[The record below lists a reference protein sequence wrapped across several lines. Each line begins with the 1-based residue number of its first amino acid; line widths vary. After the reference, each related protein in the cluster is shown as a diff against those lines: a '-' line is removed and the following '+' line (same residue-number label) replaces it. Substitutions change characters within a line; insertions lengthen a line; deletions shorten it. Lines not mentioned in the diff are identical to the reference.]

1 MIFCQLNELS
11 NIDSPSINTF
21 LLLRIQTLIVQ
32 NNLELSSLY
41 EKYIDK
47 YLKALEKEKK
57 KRYSNEIINTIYIGG
72 GTPSSLTLKELEKL
86 FSIIKIFKLNKEIE
100 FTFECNIENT
110 TKEKLSF
117 LYKNG
122 VNRLSFGVQSFNPK
136 ILKILNRKHNKE
148 QINKVIKLAKEVG
161 FQNINADL
169 IYGLKDQTIKDLK
182 KDLDEFLN
190 LDINHISTYSLIIED
205 HTILKNNSYENIDE
219 DTEYNMYKLINKTLS
234 HNNFKQYEISNYA
247 KNNTYSSHNLTYWNN
262 DEYYGFGLGAT
273 SYLNNYRIQNTKN
286 INNYINGNYQKSKS
300 YENKK
305 IRMSNELIL
314 GLRKIEGIDLCLF
327 KQKYKISLDKVY
339 NINNLLEN
347 KKILIKDNHLKI
359 NPDYLYIS
367 NDILV
372 QFILD

>member
-1 MIFCQLNELS
+1 MVDSVYIHIPFCK
-11 NIDSPSINTF
+11 NICKYCDFSKIYYN
-21 LLLRIQTLIVQ
+21 
-32 NNLELSSLY
+32 

-47 YLKALEKEKK
+47 YLNALEKEIK

-169 IYGLKDQTIKDLK
+169 IYGLKDQT
-182 KDLDEFLN
+182 
-190 LDINHISTYSLIIED
+190 
-205 HTILKNNSYENIDE
+205 
-219 DTEYNMYKLINKTLS
+219 
-234 HNNFKQYEISNYA
+234 
-247 KNNTYSSHNLTYWNN
+247 
-262 DEYYGFGLGAT
+262 
-273 SYLNNYRIQNTKN
+273 N
-286 INNYINGNYQKSKS
+286 INNSQ
-300 YENKK
+300 
-305 IRMSNELIL
+305 ELIL
-314 GLRKIEGIDLCLF
+314 
-327 KQKYKISLDKVY
+327 V
-339 NINNLLEN
+339 LEN
-347 KKILIKDNHLKI
+347 LGYKN
-359 NPDYLYIS
+359 
-367 NDILV
+367 NDIKKVIPSVNTNNTLEE
-372 QFILD
+372 QIKEALKLMLK

>member
-1 MIFCQLNELS
+1 MKSVYIHIPFCK
-11 NIDSPSINTF
+11 NICSYCDFSKIYYN
-21 LLLRIQTLIVQ
+21 
-32 NNLELSSLY
+32 
-41 EKYIDK
+41 EKYINK
-47 YLKALEKEKK
+47 YLNALEKEIK

-110 TKEKLSF
+110 TKDKLSF

-205 HTILKNNSYENIDE
+205 HTILKNNLYENIDE

-327 KQKYKISLDKVY
+327 KQKYKIPLDKVY